1 MRIESITLENFRNV
15 EKATIEFSDGVNLL
29 YGKNAQGKTNAL
41 EAIYYLAGLKS
52 FRCPKY
58 REMISYDASEA
69 KIEGII
75 LQDQRKIRL
84 GAILPKNEKRTVLKN
99 GVKPQKLSEYMGIFR
114 AVLFCPEH
122 LDLIKGGPAERRSF
136 IDGAICQLKPAYAS
150 LLNEF
155 NRIYGQRQALFR
167 SMKDSSISEELLEVW
182 DESYASLS
190 LRISKTRKSYLQSIS
205 SLASEFYQG
214 ITNNKEELSL
224 SYKCDVDPFLESAKD
239 EFLNLLKQ
247 NREVEKRNLFCP
259 KGSHKDDIIC
269 KINGKNSRFYASQGQ
284 QRSCVLSLKLAEGAY
299 STNVSGQSP
308 VFLLDDVLSE
318 LDSERR
324 DFILSHIQAGQV
336 IITSCDPDGFKGLE
350 NIRKILVEKGSYKG

>member
-1 MRIESITLENFRNV
+1 MKIDSITLENFRNV
-15 EKATIEFSDGVNLL
+15 EKASIEFTDGVNLL

-58 REMISYDASEA
+58 REMISYDAPEA
-69 KIEGII
+69 KIEGVISQNGRQVV
-75 LQDQRKIRL
+75 LSAL
-84 GAILPKNEKRTVLKN
+84 LPKNGKRNVLKN
-99 GVKPQKLSEYMGIFR
+99 GVKLQKLSEYMGIFR

-122 LDLIKGGPAERRSF
+122 LELIKGGPAERRSF

-167 SMKDSSISEELLEVW
+167 SMKDKSISEELLEIW

-190 LRISKTRKSYLQSIS
+190 IKISKTRKTYVENIS
-205 SLASEFYQG
+205 GLASEFYRG
-214 ITNNKEELSL
+214 ITKDHEELSL
-224 SYKCDVDPFLESAKD
+224 SYKCDVDPFSEKAK
-239 EFLNLLKQ
+239 EEILKLLKQ
-247 NREVEKRNLFCP
+247 NRELEKRNLFCP
-259 KGSHKDDIIC
+259 KGAHKDDLIC
-269 KINGKNSRFYASQGQ
+269 KINSKNSRFYASQGQ
-284 QRSCVLSLKLAEGAY
+284 QRSCVLSLKLAEGEY
-299 STNVSGQSP
+299 SKKLSGQSP

-324 DFILSHIQAGQV
+324 EYILSNVQSGQV
-336 IITSCDPDGFKGLE
+336 IITSCDPDGFESVE
-350 NIRKILVEKGSYKG
+350 NIRKILVKKGSYII